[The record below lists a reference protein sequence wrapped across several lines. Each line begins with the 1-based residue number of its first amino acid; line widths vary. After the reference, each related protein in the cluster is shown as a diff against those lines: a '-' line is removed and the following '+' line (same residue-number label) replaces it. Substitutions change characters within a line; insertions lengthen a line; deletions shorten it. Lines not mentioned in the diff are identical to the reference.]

1 MIARRTVASMKI
13 FQLEALRSDI
23 IENELAGAIVF
34 AADEAQAR
42 KIATEHE
49 TYASGDKTNWLEPSQ
64 ASCVELGTRATRR
77 RPPARSCSTS
87 TGSELGSALERTNDE
102 RSTAMRGRRQ
112 YQRHCW
118 RCLAVRSL
126 GAMT

>member
-13 FQLEALRSDI
+13 FQLEALRSDV

-49 TYASGDKTNWLEPSQ
+49 TYAVSYTHLTLPTIYS
-64 ASCVELGTRATRR
+64 V
-77 RPPARSCSTS
+77 
-87 TGSELGSALERTNDE
+87 
-102 RSTAMRGRRQ
+102 
-112 YQRHCW
+112 
-118 RCLAVRSL
+118 
-126 GAMT
+126 